1 MREMNDAARVGLRG
15 TVRTVMASALAL
27 GLAVALSLIPAGEAS
42 AQTLGDGDG
51 TVQEVDAY
59 RVAEVGGIGTNSA
72 TGAAFFGLACAKSI
86 CWPGGTLMHI
96 IRGKGRSI
104 TYQEGFFTDL
114 VGAGTSGRQFCNWR
128 IDFVDYN
135 SSGKVNRRSRGP
147 IHRGCTILENGR
159 KASADR
165 TAAKS
170 TVKSCA
176 ELYSS
181 DTRIVRQCHHIF

>member
-1 MREMNDAARVGLRG
+1 
-15 TVRTVMASALAL
+15 
-27 GLAVALSLIPAGEAS
+27 
-42 AQTLGDGDG
+42 
-51 TVQEVDAY
+51 
-59 RVAEVGGIGTNSA
+59 
-72 TGAAFFGLACAKSI
+72 
-86 CWPGGTLMHI
+86 MHV
-96 IRGKGRSI
+96 IRGKRRSI

-170 TVKSCA
+170 TVKV
-176 ELYSS
+176 
-181 DTRIVRQCHHIF
+181 VRGTLQFGHAHCPSVSPHLLIGAALCGTCRS